1 MGDFTGEYILEMKNI
16 VKLFPGVRAL
26 DNMNLKIRPGRVHVI
41 AGENGAG
48 KSTLMKV
55 INGDYTPEEGEVIYK
70 GKKLGRRS
78 IMETIH
84 MGISM
89 IRQEMNPI
97 RQMTVAENIFL
108 GREPQKVK
116 GFVDFKTLNERTDK
130 LLKELDIPYKATQKL
145 ATMSIGAQQQIEIAK
160 AMSTNASVIIMDEP
174 TSAIS
179 DTEVNMLFK
188 QIERLKEKGV
198 AIIYITHKMDEI
210 RRIAD
215 EITIIRDGSFVSSG
229 PIENYTDDEIISL
242 MVGRKI
248 SNIFPKEEVPIG
260 DVVLEVKGLSSR
272 GIFRDIDFT
281 VRAGEILGF
290 SGLVGAGRS
299 EVMRAIFGLD
309 PFDSGEIILNGKK
322 LAIRCT
328 EDAIVNGI
336 AMASEDRRSEGII
349 PVRSVRENISL
360 AFIKKFRNQIR
371 LINKGE
377 EKKSINDMV
386 DTFNIKISSPEQEI
400 RTLSG
405 GNQQKAILAKWLLGD
420 IKVLILDEPTR
431 GIDVGSKAEIHKL
444 MCDYA
449 RKGIAVIMISS
460 ELPEV
465 LGMSD
470 RIIVMREGRIT
481 AELTQEE
488 ASQEAIMKL
497 AT

>member
-1 MGDFTGEYILEMKNI
+1 MEYTGEYILEMKNI

-26 DNMNLKIRPGRVHVI
+26 DGMDLKIRPGKVHVI

-55 INGDYTPEEGEVIYK
+55 INGDYVAEEGEVIYK
-70 GKKLGRRS
+70 GQKLGKRT
-78 IMETIH
+78 IMETIQ

-97 RQMTVAENIFL
+97 RQMTVAENIYL

-116 GFVDFKTLNERTDK
+116 GFVDFKILNDRTNQ
-130 LLKELDIPYKATQKL
+130 LLQELEIPYKATQKL
-145 ATMSIGAQQQIEIAK
+145 ETMSIAAQQQIEIAK

-179 DTEVNMLFK
+179 DTEVNMLFR
-188 QIERLKEKGV
+188 QIQRLKEKGV

-215 EITIIRDGSFVSSG
+215 EITIIRDGSWVSSG
-229 PIENYTDDEIISL
+229 PIEKYKEDDIISL

-248 SNIFPKEEVPIG
+248 SNIFPKEEVLIG
-260 DVVLEVKGLSSR
+260 DVVMEVKGLTSR
-272 GIFRDIDFT
+272 GVFRDIDFK

-309 PFDSGEIILNGKK
+309 PYESGKIMLNGRELKIK
-322 LAIRCT
+322 ST
-328 EDAIVNGI
+328 EDAIANGI
-336 AMASEDRRSEGII
+336 AMASEDRRAEGIV

-360 AFIKKFRNQIR
+360 AFIRQFKRQAKIVNKK
-371 LINKGE
+371 E
-377 EKKSINDMV
+377 EKKAVNDMI
-386 DTFNIKISSPEQEI
+386 DTFNIKVSNPEQEI

-449 RKGIAVIMISS
+449 KKGIAIIMISS
-460 ELPEV
+460 ELPEI

-470 RIIVMREGRIT
+470 RVMVMREGRIA
-481 AELTQEE
+481 AELTREE

>member
-1 MGDFTGEYILEMKNI
+1 MDYTGEYILEMKNI

-26 DNMNLKIRPGRVHVI
+26 DGMNLKIRSGSVHVI

-55 INGDYTPEEGEVIYK
+55 INGDYAAEEGEVIYK
-70 GKKLGRRS
+70 GKTLGKRS
-78 IMETIH
+78 IMETIQ

-108 GREPQKVK
+108 GREPQKVR
-116 GFVDFKTLNERTDK
+116 GVVDFKRLNDK
-130 LLKELDIPYKATQKL
+130 TNHLLRELEIPYKATQKL
-145 ATMSIGAQQQIEIAK
+145 ETMSIAAQQQIEIAK

-188 QIERLKEKGV
+188 QIRRLKEKGV

-210 RRIAD
+210 RQIAD
-215 EITIIRDGSFVSSG
+215 EITIIRDGSFVSWG
-229 PIENYTDDEIISL
+229 PIDNYTEDDIISL

-260 DVVLEVKGLSSR
+260 DVVMEVKGLTSK
-272 GIFRDIDFT
+272 GIFRDIGFQ

-309 PFDSGEIILNGKK
+309 SYESGEIILNGRRVKITS
-322 LAIRCT
+322 A
-328 EDAIVNGI
+328 EDAIANGI
-336 AMASEDRRSEGII
+336 AMASEDRRAEGII

-360 AFIKKFRNQIR
+360 AFIRQFRTHARIVNKK
-371 LINKGE
+371 E
-377 EKKSINDMV
+377 EKQAINHMI
-386 DTFNIKISSPEQEI
+386 DTFNIKVSDPEQEI

-420 IKVLILDEPTR
+420 VKVLILDEPTR

-449 RKGIAVIMISS
+449 KKGIAIIMISS
-460 ELPEV
+460 ELPEI

-470 RIIVMREGRIT
+470 RIMVMREGRIA
-481 AELTQEE
+481 AELSRSE
-488 ASQEAIMKL
+488 ASQEVIMKL

>member
-1 MGDFTGEYILEMKNI
+1 MGDFTGEYILEMNNI

-26 DNMNLKIRPGRVHVI
+26 DGMNLKIRPGKVHVI

-55 INGDYTPEEGEVIYK
+55 INGDYVAEEGEVIYK
-70 GKKLGRRS
+70 GKKLGKRT

-116 GFVDFKTLNERTDK
+116 GFVDFKTLNKKTDS
-130 LLKELDIPYKATQKL
+130 LLKELEIPYKATQKL
-145 ATMSIGAQQQIEIAK
+145 ETMSIAAQQQIEIAK

-188 QIERLKEKGV
+188 QIQRLKKKGV

-215 EITIIRDGSFVSSG
+215 EITIIRDGAWVSSG
-229 PIENYTDDEIISL
+229 PIENYTDDDIISM

-272 GIFRDIDFT
+272 GVFRDIGFK

-299 EVMRAIFGLD
+299 EVMRAVFGLD
-309 PFDSGEIILNGKK
+309 PYDSGEIYLNGKQLTIK
-322 LAIRCT
+322 ST
-328 EDAIVNGI
+328 EDAIASGI

-360 AFIKKFRNQIR
+360 AFIRKFRNKAR
-371 LINKGE
+371 LINKRE
-377 EKKSINDMV
+377 EKRSIDHMV

-449 RKGIAVIMISS
+449 RKGIAIIMISS

-470 RIIVMREGRIT
+470 RIVVMREGRIK
-481 AELTQEE
+481 AELTHEE

>member
-1 MGDFTGEYILEMKNI
+1 
-16 VKLFPGVRAL
+16 
-26 DNMNLKIRPGRVHVI
+26 
-41 AGENGAG
+41 
-48 KSTLMKV
+48 
-55 INGDYTPEEGEVIYK
+55 
-70 GKKLGRRS
+70 
-78 IMETIH
+78 

-97 RQMTVAENIFL
+97 RQMTVAENIYL

-116 GFVDFKTLNERTDK
+116 GFVDFKILNDRTNQ
-130 LLKELDIPYKATQKL
+130 LLQELEIPYKATQKL
-145 ATMSIGAQQQIEIAK
+145 ETMSIAAQQQIEIAK

-179 DTEVNMLFK
+179 DTEVNMLFR
-188 QIERLKEKGV
+188 QIQRLKEKGV

-215 EITIIRDGSFVSSG
+215 EITIIRDGSWVSSG
-229 PIENYTDDEIISL
+229 PIEEYKEDDIISL

-248 SNIFPKEEVPIG
+248 SNIFPKEEVLIG
-260 DVVLEVKGLSSR
+260 DVVMEVKGLTSR
-272 GIFRDIDFT
+272 GVFRDIDFK

-309 PFDSGEIILNGKK
+309 PYESGEIMLNGRELKIK
-322 LAIRCT
+322 ST
-328 EDAIVNGI
+328 EDAIANGI
-336 AMASEDRRSEGII
+336 AMASEDRRAEGIV

-360 AFIKKFRNQIR
+360 AFIRQFKRQAKIVNKK
-371 LINKGE
+371 E
-377 EKKSINDMV
+377 EKKAVNNMI
-386 DTFNIKISSPEQEI
+386 DTFNIKVSNPEQEI

-449 RKGIAVIMISS
+449 KKGIAIIMISS
-460 ELPEV
+460 ELPEI

-470 RIIVMREGRIT
+470 RVMVMREGRIA
-481 AELTQEE
+481 AELTREE

>member
-1 MGDFTGEYILEMKNI
+1 MEYTGEYILEMKNI

-26 DNMNLKIRPGRVHVI
+26 DGMNLKIRPGKVHVI

-55 INGDYTPEEGEVIYK
+55 INGDYVAEEGEVIYK
-70 GKKLGRRS
+70 GQKLGKRT
-78 IMETIH
+78 IMETIQ

-97 RQMTVAENIFL
+97 RQMTVAENIYL

-116 GFVDFKTLNERTDK
+116 GFVDFKILNDRTNQ
-130 LLKELDIPYKATQKL
+130 LLQELEIPYKATQKL
-145 ATMSIGAQQQIEIAK
+145 ETMSIAAQQQIEIAK

-179 DTEVNMLFK
+179 DTEVNMLFR
-188 QIERLKEKGV
+188 QIQRLKEKGV

-215 EITIIRDGSFVSSG
+215 EITIIRDGSWVSSG
-229 PIENYTDDEIISL
+229 PIEEYKEDDIISL

-248 SNIFPKEEVPIG
+248 SNIFPKEEVLIG
-260 DVVLEVKGLSSR
+260 DVVMEVKGLTSR
-272 GIFRDIDFT
+272 GVFRDIDFK

-309 PFDSGEIILNGKK
+309 PYESGEIMLNGRELKIK
-322 LAIRCT
+322 ST
-328 EDAIVNGI
+328 EDAIANGI
-336 AMASEDRRSEGII
+336 AMASEDRRAEGIV

-360 AFIKKFRNQIR
+360 AFIRQFKRQAKIVNKK
-371 LINKGE
+371 E
-377 EKKSINDMV
+377 EKKAVNNMI
-386 DTFNIKISSPEQEI
+386 DTFNIKVSNPEQEI

-449 RKGIAVIMISS
+449 KKGIAIIMISS
-460 ELPEV
+460 ELPEI

-470 RIIVMREGRIT
+470 RVMVMREGRIA
-481 AELTQEE
+481 AELTREE

>member
-1 MGDFTGEYILEMKNI
+1 MDYTGEYILEMKNI

-26 DNMNLKIRPGRVHVI
+26 DGMNLKIRSGSVHVI

-55 INGDYTPEEGEVIYK
+55 INGDYAAEEGEVIYK
-70 GKKLGRRS
+70 GKTLGKRS
-78 IMETIH
+78 IMETIQ

-108 GREPQKVK
+108 GREPQKVR
-116 GFVDFKTLNERTDK
+116 GVVDFKRLNDK
-130 LLKELDIPYKATQKL
+130 TNHLLRELEIPYKATQKL
-145 ATMSIGAQQQIEIAK
+145 ETMSIAAQQQIEIAK

-188 QIERLKEKGV
+188 QIRRLKEKGV

-210 RRIAD
+210 RQIAD
-215 EITIIRDGSFVSSG
+215 EITIIRDGSFVSWG
-229 PIENYTDDEIISL
+229 PIDNYTEDDIISL

-260 DVVLEVKGLSSR
+260 DVVMEVKGLTSK
-272 GIFRDIDFT
+272 GIFRDIGFQ

-299 EVMRAIFGLD
+299 EVMRAIFELD
-309 PFDSGEIILNGKK
+309 SYESGEIILNGRRVKITS
-322 LAIRCT
+322 A
-328 EDAIVNGI
+328 EDAIANGI
-336 AMASEDRRSEGII
+336 AMASEDRRAEGII

-360 AFIKKFRNQIR
+360 AFIRQFRTHARIVNKK
-371 LINKGE
+371 E
-377 EKKSINDMV
+377 EKQAINHMI
-386 DTFNIKISSPEQEI
+386 DTFNIKVSDPEQEI

-420 IKVLILDEPTR
+420 VKVLILDEPTR

-449 RKGIAVIMISS
+449 KKGIAIIMISS
-460 ELPEV
+460 ELPEI

-470 RIIVMREGRIT
+470 RIMVMREGRIA
-481 AELTQEE
+481 AELSRSE
-488 ASQEAIMKL
+488 ASQEVIMKL

>member
-1 MGDFTGEYILEMKNI
+1 MEYTGEYILEMKNI

-26 DNMNLKIRPGRVHVI
+26 DGMNLKIRPGKVHVI

-55 INGDYTPEEGEVIYK
+55 INGDYVAEEGEVIYK
-70 GKKLGRRS
+70 GQKLGKRT
-78 IMETIH
+78 IMETIQ

-97 RQMTVAENIFL
+97 RQMTVAENIYL

-116 GFVDFKTLNERTDK
+116 GFVDFKILNDRTNQ
-130 LLKELDIPYKATQKL
+130 LLQELEIPYKATQKL
-145 ATMSIGAQQQIEIAK
+145 ETMSIAAQQQIEIAK

-179 DTEVNMLFK
+179 DTEVNMLFR
-188 QIERLKEKGV
+188 QIQRLKEKGV

-215 EITIIRDGSFVSSG
+215 EITIIRDGSWVSSG
-229 PIENYTDDEIISL
+229 PIEEYKEDDIISL

-248 SNIFPKEEVPIG
+248 SNIFPKEEVLIG
-260 DVVLEVKGLSSR
+260 DVVMEVKGLTSR
-272 GIFRDIDFT
+272 GVFRDIDFK

-309 PFDSGEIILNGKK
+309 PYESGEIMLNGRELKIK
-322 LAIRCT
+322 ST
-328 EDAIVNGI
+328 EDDIANGI
-336 AMASEDRRSEGII
+336 AMASEDRRAEGIV

-360 AFIKKFRNQIR
+360 AFIRQFKRQAKIVNKK
-371 LINKGE
+371 E
-377 EKKSINDMV
+377 EKKAVNNMI
-386 DTFNIKISSPEQEI
+386 DTFNIKVSNPEQEI

-449 RKGIAVIMISS
+449 KKGIAIIMISS
-460 ELPEV
+460 ELPEI

-470 RIIVMREGRIT
+470 RVMVMREGRIA
-481 AELTQEE
+481 AELTREE